1 MGMKTQSTIVLIAF
15 SILAVAF
22 NFQTVSDNNTNG
34 WYGEAPVRVVLPL
47 EKPGTAGVEDARVS
61 CP

>member
-1 MGMKTQSTIVLIAF
+1 MLKLNHLLGMGMKTQSTIVLIAF

-34 WYGEAPVRVVLPL
+34 
-47 EKPGTAGVEDARVS
+47 
-61 CP
+61 